1 MSLRTLITSLLF
13 LNVFNVIGQDTL
25 NLRFIDATNV
35 YNNHVGNEWAVGTF
49 IDENLLNL
57 GDAINIIYDSL
68 DDSFELVAVLQE
80 GREIHNDSNS
90 KEFVM
95 TFREL
100 FNNYRKGFNIE
111 IDLRE
116 GHGRYAGNLA
126 LWKFHYELKFKSKL

>member
-1 MSLRTLITSLLF
+1 MKLLIISIQFLF
-13 LNVFNVIGQDTL
+13 LNIIHGQDTL

-35 YNNHVGNEWAVGTF
+35 YNNHVGNEWAFVTF
-49 IDENLLNL
+49 IGENLLNL

-68 DDSFELVAVLQE
+68 DDSFELVAAIQE
-80 GREIHNDSNS
+80 GREIHNDSNT
-90 KEFVM
+90 KQFVM

-126 LWKFHYELKFKSKL
+126 LWKFHYELKFKPK